1 MLYARE
7 VLFPSLWKEI
17 RPLLQRHWSEV
28 ALCDV
33 YGPVDIDENAYRS
46 AEAANMLR
54 VYTARREDGILTGYA
69 VYFVM
74 PNFHYRTKL
83 VAEADVFFL
92 VPEERRGLAGL
103 RLLRFA
109 DQELRKE
116 GVNVI
121 VQKVKVA
128 HDCGAL
134 FKRLG
139 YSHAENVWMK
149 VV

>member
-1 MLYARE
+1 MLHARE
-7 VLFPSLWKEI
+7 KLSPSLWEEI
-17 RPLLQRHWSEV
+17 TPLLQRHWNEI
-28 ALCDV
+28 ALRDV
-33 YGPVDIDENAYRS
+33 FGPVDIDKDAYGR
-46 AEAANMLR
+46 AEASNMLR
-54 VYTARREDGILTGYA
+54 VYTARREDGSLAGYA

-74 PNFHYRTKL
+74 PNFHYHSKL

-92 VPEERRGLAGL
+92 VPEERRGLTGL

-109 DQELRKE
+109 DRELRGE

-128 HDCGAL
+128 HDCGVL
-134 FKRLG
+134 FKSMG
-139 YSHAENVWMK
+139 YTHAENVWMK